1 MLSVDPRYFIGQVS
15 GLECPL
21 FALNPTFTPLK
32 TPFRTSYGVVL
43 RCLWIVMALTVD
55 DCGGLWR

>member
-21 FALNPTFTPLK
+21 FALNPTLTPLK

-43 RCLWIVMALTVD
+43 RCFWMVMALTVD
-55 DCGGLWR
+55 